1 MKEQEKN
8 LIKKRWCSIKKKKP
22 TRNMEGH
29 SHILKYF
36 KKKDTHKLG
45 SKIDEIVRTSTK
57 RF

>member
-1 MKEQEKN
+1 
-8 LIKKRWCSIKKKKP
+8 
-22 TRNMEGH
+22 MEGH